1 MYYLSANLLLKFFG
15 YLDHLFA
22 EQCIDIVGSSGLLTV
37 QAEGFDA
44 QYIH

>member
-1 MYYLSANLLLKFFG
+1 MYYLSANLSLKLFV

-22 EQCIDIVGSSGLLTV
+22 EQCIDIVGSSWLLTV
-37 QAEGFDA
+37 QAEGFDE